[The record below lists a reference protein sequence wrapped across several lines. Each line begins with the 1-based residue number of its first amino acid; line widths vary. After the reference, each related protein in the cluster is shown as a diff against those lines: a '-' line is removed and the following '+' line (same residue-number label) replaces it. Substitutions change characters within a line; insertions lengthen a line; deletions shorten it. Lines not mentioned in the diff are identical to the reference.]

1 MEGRGSILKRMA
13 WEGVTDDTWRVLE
26 GAAGGDPFS
35 YQRVA
40 QE

>member
-13 WEGVTDDTWRVLE
+13 WEGVTDERWRVLE
-26 GAAGGDPFS
+26 GDGGNPFS